1 MSDTKEQAIANFVQ
15 RLKDDG
21 SWDLIKSAMMPG
33 PGGPLSKAD
42 MEALWARQRQ
52 PVDTGMVFSV
62 GPAVDLVEL
71 KAAMDKFSREPWD
84 LPPPHANQPTPTP
97 EPPTDD

>member
-1 MSDTKEQAIANFVQ
+1 MSDTRDQSIANFVQ
-15 RLKDDG
+15 GLKDGG
-21 SWDLIKSAMMPG
+21 SWDLIKSAMIPG

-42 MEALWARQRQ
+42 MEAIWARQRQ
-52 PVDTGMVFSV
+52 PVDTGMVFGI

-71 KAAMDKFSREPWD
+71 GDALRKFSREPWD
-84 LPPPHANQPTPTP
+84 LPPPHANTPTPTP